1 MVKRRIL
8 ALFKIIAIPGWLFFF
23 LEVAEHSELAEYL
36 NEKRHRLWE
45 FAMTPTGHLV
55 SLSCGIL
62 WLTAVVL
69 WPELKKY
76 APRLPKSLHERVH
89 SIEYERIPQCKSEMD
104 SGFSGVWKR
113 CEAMETKVEA
123 DVAAVEKH
131 VAGYD
136 FHIQGLRTELLSK
149 IQEVNALLFQRITE
163 DEARITTGMN
173 RADSAHD
180 GMNEQRT
187 AIGKLDVET
196 NKLCFLSDTHGGFL
210 ENLQK
215 RIEALERS
223 SKSVS

>member
-8 ALFKIIAIPGWLFFF
+8 ALFKVIAIPGWLFFF

-104 SGFSGVWKR
+104 R
-113 CEAMETKVEA
+113 
-123 DVAAVEKH
+123 
-131 VAGYD
+131 
-136 FHIQGLRTELLSK
+136 
-149 IQEVNALLFQRITE
+149 
-163 DEARITTGMN
+163 
-173 RADSAHD
+173 
-180 GMNEQRT
+180 
-187 AIGKLDVET
+187 
-196 NKLCFLSDTHGGFL
+196 
-210 ENLQK
+210 
-215 RIEALERS
+215 
-223 SKSVS
+223 KSVVDEKGQELEG